1 MTAIRVSKAG
11 SAASPRAL
19 TILALGLAQAI
30 LGQAI
35 APLQVADRLLVA
47 ATVIW
52 LRRGWR

>member
-1 MTAIRVSKAG
+1 MTAIRGSKAG
-11 SAASPRAL
+11 SLASPRAL
-19 TILALGLAQAI
+19 TILALGLARAI

-35 APLQVADRLLVA
+35 TPLQVADRLLVA